1 MRVRTLSATAA
12 VVAVTAAG
20 LTLPLAGTSAAAAA
34 ATPLHADF
42 NGDGLTDLAVG
53 VPSATVNGKAN
64 AGYVNVVWGGVNGLG
79 PSSSTGVISQSY
91 RAVPGT
97 PEAGDRFGSA
107 VASGDLN
114 GDGISDLVIGASGE
128 ALTDSGRGH
137 EGSVTVL
144 YGSPSGFGNH
154 DSVGFTAARGE
165 GEFTQLGSR
174 ISVGDYDHDGDQD
187 LALGAADEESGSLR
201 LRPGPL
207 TPGSP
212 TTTEVIAQYSMGGR
226 TRDLATGDFDGDGKD
241 DLAVT
246 YKEMEGAGTFILRW
260 NAAGEPAR
268 YWNSSDYGQSLAA
281 ADFDR
286 DGKDDLAIGY
296 DQPNPEVEDA
306 GLCTDERSG
315 GAVAVVYGEGESFG
329 ASHDCFT
336 QDSPGVAGASEAG
349 DWFGFSVAAGDVNGD
364 DLPEL
369 VVGVPGED
377 IGTVKD
383 AGAYVVLRG
392 TATGPSGGVARNQ
405 NTPDMPGTAETGDQ
419 FGAQVTTGRYN
430 PDQLDD
436 VAASAP
442 TENAGEARSGGVW
455 YAQSTQTAYPL
466 GRSLTPFGLALSTG
480 TKYGE
485 VLGE

>member
-1 MRVRTLSATAA
+1 MRVRTLGVTATVAA
-12 VVAVTAAG
+12 LTAAG
-20 LTLPLAGTSAAAAA
+20 LALPLAGTAAA

-42 NGDGLTDLAVG
+42 NGDGFTDLAVG
-53 VPSATVNGKAN
+53 VPSATVNGKAK

-79 PSSSTGVISQSY
+79 PDGSTGIISQSY

-107 VASGDLN
+107 VASGDLD

-128 ALTDSGRGH
+128 ALTDAGHGH

-144 YGSPSGFGNH
+144 YGSPRGFGNH
-154 DSVGFTAARGE
+154 DSVGLTAAKGE
-165 GEFTQLGSR
+165 GEFTQLGDR

-207 TPGSP
+207 APGTP
-212 TTTEVIAQYSMGGR
+212 TTTEVIERYSMGGR

-246 YKEMEGAGTFILRW
+246 YKELEGSGTFILRW
-260 NAAGEPAR
+260 DAAGQPAR
-268 YWNSSDYGQSLAA
+268 YWNSWDYGQSLAA

-296 DQPNPEVEDA
+296 DQPNPESEQA
-306 GLCTDERSG
+306 PLCADERAG
-315 GAVAVVYGEGESFG
+315 GAVAVVYGKGAFG
-329 ASHDCFT
+329 SAHDCFT
-336 QDSPGVAGASEAG
+336 QDSPDVAGASEAG
-349 DWFGFSVAAGDVNGD
+349 DWFGFSVAAGDVNDD

-377 IGTVKD
+377 VGTVKD

-392 TATGPSGGVARNQ
+392 TTTGLSSGVARNQ
-405 NTPDMPGTAETGDQ
+405 NTPDMPGTAEAGDQ

-430 PDQLDD
+430 PDQLGD

-455 YAQSTQTAYPL
+455 YAQTTETAYPL
-466 GRSLTPFGLALSTG
+466 GRSLTPYGLALSTG

-485 VLGE
+485 ALGK

>member
-1 MRVRTLSATAA
+1 MRVGTLGASAA
-12 VVAVTAAG
+12 VAALTAAG
-20 LTLPLAGTSAAAAA
+20 LTLPLAGTAAA
-34 ATPLHADF
+34 ATPVHADF
-42 NGDGLTDLAVG
+42 NGDGFTDLAVG
-53 VPSATVNGKAN
+53 VPSATVNGKAG
-64 AGYVNVVWGGVNGLG
+64 AGYVNVVWGGLNGLG
-79 PSSSTGVISQSY
+79 PNSSTGVISQSY

-114 GDGISDLVIGASGE
+114 GDGVADLVIGASGE
-128 ALTDSGRGH
+128 ALTDSGHGH

-144 YGSPSGFGNH
+144 YGSRLGFGTH
-154 DSVGFTAARGE
+154 DSVGFTAAKGE
-165 GEFTQLGSR
+165 GEFTQLGGR

-187 LALGAADEESGSLR
+187 LALGAAGEESGSLR

-212 TTTEVIAQYSMGGR
+212 TTTEVIARYSMGGR
-226 TRDLATGDFDGDGKD
+226 TRDLATGDFDGDGED

-246 YKEMEGAGTFILRW
+246 YKELEGAGSFILRW
-260 NAAGEPAR
+260 DAAGHPAR
-268 YWNSSDYGQSLAA
+268 YWTSDDYGQSLAA

-286 DGKDDLAIGY
+286 DGRDDLAIGY
-296 DQPNPEVEDA
+296 YQPNPESEEA
-306 GLCTDERSG
+306 PRCADERSG
-315 GAVAVVYGEGESFG
+315 GVVALVHSGGAAFG
-329 ASHDCFT
+329 SAQDCLT

-349 DWFGFSVAAGDVNGD
+349 DWFGFSVAAGDLTD
-364 DLPEL
+364 DGLPEL

-405 NTPDMPGTAETGDQ
+405 DSPDMPGTAEAGDQ
-419 FGAQVTTGRYN
+419 FGAQVTTGGFD
-430 PDQLDD
+430 PDRLGD

-442 TENAGEARSGGVW
+442 SENAGEARSGGVW
-455 YAQSTQTAYPL
+455 YARSTETGYPL
-466 GRSLTPFGLALSTG
+466 GRPLTPYGLALPTG

-485 VLGE
+485 VIGE

>member
-1 MRVRTLSATAA
+1 MRVRTLGASAA
-12 VVAVTAAG
+12 VAALTAAG
-20 LTLPLAGTSAAAAA
+20 LTLPLAGTATA
-34 ATPLHADF
+34 ATPVHADF
-42 NGDGLTDLAVG
+42 NGDGFTDLAVG
-53 VPSATVNGKAN
+53 VPSATVNGEAK
-64 AGYVNVVWGGVNGLG
+64 AGYVNVVWGGLNGLG
-79 PSSSTGVISQSY
+79 PNSSTGVISQSY

-107 VASGDLN
+107 VASGDLD

-128 ALTDSGRGH
+128 ALTDAGHGH

-144 YGSPSGFGNH
+144 YGSPTGFGNH
-154 DSVGFTAARGE
+154 DSVGFTAAKGE
-165 GEFTQLGSR
+165 GEFTELGGR

-187 LALGAADEESGSLR
+187 LALGAAGEESGSLR
-201 LRPGPL
+201 LRRGPL
-207 TPGSP
+207 IPGSP
-212 TTTEVIAQYSMGGR
+212 TTTEVIERYGMGGR

-260 NAAGEPAR
+260 DAAGQPAR
-268 YWNSSDYGQSLAA
+268 YWKTWDYGQSLAA

-286 DGKDDLAIGY
+286 DGRDDLGIGY
-296 DQPNPEVEDA
+296 DQPNPESEQA
-306 GLCTDERSG
+306 PLCADERAG
-315 GAVAVVYGEGESFG
+315 GAVAVAYGKGAFG
-329 ASHDCFT
+329 SAHDCFT
-336 QDSPGVAGASEAG
+336 QDSPDVAGASEAG
-349 DWFGFSVAAGDVNGD
+349 DWFGFSVAAGDVNDD

-377 IGTVKD
+377 VGTAKD

-392 TATGPSGGVARNQ
+392 TATGPAGGVARNQ
-405 NTPDMPGTAETGDQ
+405 NTPDMPGTAEAGDQ
-419 FGAQVTTGRYN
+419 FGAQVSTGRYN
-430 PDQLDD
+430 TDQLDD

-455 YAQSTQTAYPL
+455 YAQTTETAYPL

-485 VLGE
+485 VLGK

>member
-1 MRVRTLSATAA
+1 MRVRTLGATAA
-12 VVAVTAAG
+12 VAALTAAG
-20 LTLPLAGTSAAAAA
+20 LTLPLAGTATA

-53 VPSATVNGKAN
+53 VPSATVNGKAK

-79 PSSSTGVISQSY
+79 PNSSTGIISQSY

-114 GDGISDLVIGASGE
+114 GDGVADLVIGASGE
-128 ALTDSGRGH
+128 ALTDTGHGH
-137 EGSVTVL
+137 EGTVTVL
-144 YGSPSGFGNH
+144 YGSRTGFGNH

-165 GEFTQLGSR
+165 GEFTQLGGR
-174 ISVGDYDHDGDQD
+174 VSVGDYDHDGDQD
-187 LALGAADEESGSLR
+187 LAIGASGEEHGSLR

-212 TTTEVIAQYSMGGR
+212 TTTEVIHRYSMGGG
-226 TRDLATGDFDGDGKD
+226 TRDLATGDFDGDGTD

-246 YKEMEGAGTFILRW
+246 YKEMEGAGSFILRW
-260 NAAGEPAR
+260 DEAGKPVEQ
-268 YWNSSDYGQSLAA
+268 WSTGDYGQSLAA
-281 ADFDR
+281 ADLDR

-296 DQPNPEVEDA
+296 DQPNAESEEAP
-306 GLCTDERSG
+306 LCADERAG
-315 GAVAVVYGEGESFG
+315 GAVALVYGKGAAFG
-329 ASHDCFT
+329 SSHDCFT

-349 DWFGFSVAAGDVNGD
+349 DWFGFSVAAGDVND
-364 DLPEL
+364 DGLPEL

-377 IGTVKD
+377 VGTVKD

-392 TATGPSGGVARNQ
+392 TPTGPSGGVAVNQ
-405 NTPDMPGTAETGDQ
+405 NTPDMPGTAEAGDQ

-430 PDQLDD
+430 PDQLGD

-455 YAQSTQTAYPL
+455 YAQSTETAHPL
-466 GRSLTPFGLALSTG
+466 GRSLTPLGLALLTG

-485 VLGE
+485 VIGK

>member
-1 MRVRTLSATAA
+1 MRVRTLGASAA
-12 VVAVTAAG
+12 VAALTAGG
-20 LTLPLAGTSAAAAA
+20 LTLPLAGTAAA
-34 ATPLHADF
+34 ATPVHADF
-42 NGDGLTDLAVG
+42 NGDGFTDLAVG
-53 VPSATVNGKAN
+53 VPSATVNGEAK
-64 AGYVNVVWGGVNGLG
+64 AGYVNVVWGGLNGLG
-79 PSSSTGVISQSY
+79 PNSSTGVISQSY

-107 VASGDLN
+107 VASGDFD
-114 GDGISDLVIGASGE
+114 GDGITDLVIGASGE
-128 ALTDSGRGH
+128 ALTDTGHGH

-144 YGSPSGFGNH
+144 YGSPTGFGNH
-154 DSVGFTAARGE
+154 DSVGFTAAKGE
-165 GEFTQLGSR
+165 GEFTELGGR

-187 LALGAADEESGSLR
+187 LALGAAGEESGSLR
-201 LRPGPL
+201 LRRGPL

-212 TTTEVIAQYSMGGR
+212 TTTDVIERYGMGGR
-226 TRDLATGDFDGDGKD
+226 TRDLASGDFDGDGKD

-246 YKEMEGAGTFILRW
+246 YKEMEGAGTFVLRW
-260 NAAGEPAR
+260 DAAGQPVR
-268 YWNSSDYGQSLAA
+268 HWSSGDFGQSLAA

-286 DGKDDLAIGY
+286 DGRDDLAIGY
-296 DQPNPEVEDA
+296 VQPDPESEQTPMCA
-306 GLCTDERSG
+306 DERAG
-315 GAVAVVYGEGESFG
+315 GAVAVVYGKGAFG
-329 ASHDCFT
+329 SSRDCIT
-336 QDSPGVAGASEAG
+336 QDSPDVAGASEAG
-349 DWFGFSVAAGDVNGD
+349 DWFGFSVAAGDVNDD

-377 IGTVKD
+377 VGTAKD

-392 TATGPSGGVARNQ
+392 TATGPSSGVARNQ
-405 NTPDMPGTAETGDQ
+405 NTPDMPGTAEAGDQ
-419 FGAQVTTGRYN
+419 FGAQVSTGRYN

-455 YAQSTQTAYPL
+455 YAQTTETAYPL